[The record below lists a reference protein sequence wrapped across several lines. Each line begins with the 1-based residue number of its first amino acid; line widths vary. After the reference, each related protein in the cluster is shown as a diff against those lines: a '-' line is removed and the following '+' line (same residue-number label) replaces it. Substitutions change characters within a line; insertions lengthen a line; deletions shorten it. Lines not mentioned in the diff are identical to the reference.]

1 MAIDTTT
8 HTAGATTMVAVAVAV
23 AGVGVGV
30 GTGATISTSASTS
43 TSTRA
48 VPSSRSADKDL
59 HLTGLF
65 PDRDSAERAYQG
77 VIASGQ
83 KLD

>member
-1 MAIDTTT
+1 MVIDTTT
-8 HTAGATTMVAVAVAV
+8 HTAGATTMVAV

-48 VPSSRSADKDL
+48 VPGSRSADKDL

>member
-8 HTAGATTMVAVAVAV
+8 HTAGATTMVAVS
-23 AGVGVGV
+23 GVGVGV
-30 GTGATISTSASTS
+30 GTGATISTSAST
-43 TSTRA
+43 RA
-48 VPSSRSADKDL
+48 VPGSRSADKDF

-65 PDRDSAERAYQG
+65 PDSDSAERAYQG

>member
-1 MAIDTTT
+1 MVIDTTT
-8 HTAGATTMVAVAVAV
+8 NMAGATTMVAV

-30 GTGATISTSASTS
+30 GVGTGGTISTSASTS

-48 VPSSRSADKDL
+48 VPGSRSADKDL

>member
-8 HTAGATTMVAVAVAV
+8 HTAGANSMVAV

-30 GTGATISTSASTS
+30 GTGATISTSAST
-43 TSTRA
+43 RA
-48 VPSSRSADKDL
+48 VHGSRSADKDL

>member
-8 HTAGATTMVAVAVAV
+8 HTAGATTMVAV

-48 VPSSRSADKDL
+48 VPGNRSADKDL

-65 PDRDSAERAYQG
+65 PDSDSAERAYQG

>member
-1 MAIDTTT
+1 MVIDTTT
-8 HTAGATTMVAVAVAV
+8 HTAGATTMVAVAGV
-23 AGVGVGV
+23 GVGVGV

-48 VPSSRSADKDL
+48 VPGSRSADKDL